1 MHAANGSA
9 VLVTGATTGIGLELA
24 GLLAREG
31 FRVFGGVFPGEDA
44 SALGEAGA
52 TLVSLDVTDRA
63 SLAAARE
70 EVAKHLGDAP
80 LWGLVNNAGVV
91 GVGPVELLDLDQ
103 ARKVFEVNT
112 LGVLAATQTFLP
124 SIRAA
129 KGRIV
134 NVSSLSALLSVPF
147 LGPYNAS
154 KAAVESLSD
163 ALRRELLPFDVDVVV
178 VQLGTTRTS
187 LWNRAEEIDPT
198 PFLGSDYEAALL
210 KVKRKAVKKGKKGQ
224 PPEQVAQAILR
235 VLTAERPPTR
245 VRVQRR
251 RSARL
256 RYSLLPLIPDR
267 VIDRMVDKRVWRGR
281 VKRTQP

>member
-1 MHAANGSA
+1 MHDNKGPA
-9 VLVTGATTGIGLELA
+9 VLVTGATSGIGLELA
-24 GLLAREG
+24 GLLACEG
-31 FRVFGGVFPGEDA
+31 FRAFGGVLPGEDSSSLA
-44 SALGEAGA
+44 ETGA

-70 EVAKHLGDAP
+70 EVAKHLGGDP

-91 GVGPVELLDLDQ
+91 GVGPVELLDLEE
-103 ARKVFEVNT
+103 ARQVFEVNV

-129 KGRIV
+129 KGRVV
-134 NVSSLSALLSVPF
+134 NMSSLSALLSVPF

-154 KAAVESLSD
+154 KAAIESLSD
-163 ALRRELLPFDVDVVV
+163 ALRRELHPFGVDVVV
-178 VQLGTTRTS
+178 VQLGATRTP
-187 LWNRAEEIDPT
+187 LWERAKEADPT
-198 PFLGSDYEAALL
+198 PFLGSDYQRALERVQ
-210 KVKRKAVKKGKKGQ
+210 KKAIKKGNRGQ
-224 PPEQVAQAILR
+224 PPAQVARAILR

-245 VRVQRR
+245 VRVQPK

-267 VIDRMVDKRVWRGR
+267 VVDRKVAKFVWR
-281 VKRTQP
+281 

>member
-1 MHAANGSA
+1 MHAVNGSA
-9 VLVTGATTGIGLELA
+9 VLVTGATSGIGLELA

-31 FRVFGGVFPGEDA
+31 FRVFGGALPGEDA
-44 SALGEAGA
+44 SSLEETGA

-80 LWGLVNNAGVV
+80 LWGLVNNAGTVA
-91 GVGPVELLDLDQ
+91 VGPVELLDLEE
-103 ARKVFEVNT
+103 ARQVFEVNV

-154 KAAVESLSD
+154 KAAVESFSD
-163 ALRRELLPFDVDVVV
+163 ALRRELHPFGVDVVV
-178 VQLGTTRTS
+178 VQLGSTRTR
-187 LWNRAEEIDPT
+187 LWTQAKEIDPT
-198 PFLGSDYEAALL
+198 PFLGTDYEAALQYVQ
-210 KVKRKAVKKGKKGQ
+210 KKAVKKGLRGQ
-224 PPEQVAQAILR
+224 LPAEVAQTIARL
-235 VLTAERPPTR
+235 LMAKRPPTR
-245 VRVQRR
+245 VRVQRK

-256 RYSLLPLIPDR
+256 RYVLLPLVPDR
-267 VIDRMVDKRVWRGR
+267 VIDRVFARRIWRR
-281 VKRTQP
+281 

>member
-1 MHAANGSA
+1 MHDNKGPA
-9 VLVTGATTGIGLELA
+9 VLVTGATSGIGLELA
-24 GLLAREG
+24 GLLACEG
-31 FRVFGGVFPGEDA
+31 FRAFGGVLPGEDWSSLA
-44 SALGEAGA
+44 ETGA

-70 EVAKHLGDAP
+70 EVAKHLGGDP

-91 GVGPVELLDLDQ
+91 GVGPVELLDLEE
-103 ARKVFEVNT
+103 ARQVFEVNV

-129 KGRIV
+129 KGRVV
-134 NVSSLSALLSVPF
+134 NLSSLSALLAVPF

-178 VQLGTTRTS
+178 VQLGTTRTP
-187 LWNRAEEIDPT
+187 LWNRARDADPT
-198 PFLGSDYEAALL
+198 PVLGSDYLEALRTVQKKAM
-210 KVKRKAVKKGKKGQ
+210 KRAAKGQ
-224 PPEQVAQAILR
+224 PPALVAQAILG

-245 VRVQRR
+245 VRVQRK

-256 RYSLLPLIPDR
+256 RYTLLPLIPDR
-267 VIDRMVDKRVWRGR
+267 FVDRQVAKRVW
-281 VKRTQP
+281 KR

>member
-1 MHAANGSA
+1 MHDNNRPA
-9 VLVTGATTGIGLELA
+9 VLVTGATSGIGLELA

-31 FRVFGGVFPGEDA
+31 FRVFGGALPGEDA
-44 SALGEAGA
+44 SSLAETGA
-52 TLVSLDVTDRA
+52 TLVSLDVTDSA

-70 EVAKHLGDAP
+70 EVGKHLGGAP

-91 GVGPVELLDLDQ
+91 GIGPVELLDLEE
-103 ARKVFEVNT
+103 ARRVFEVNV
-112 LGVLAATQTFLP
+112 LGLLAATQTFLP

-129 KGRIV
+129 KGRVV
-134 NVSSLSALLSVPF
+134 NVSSVSALLSVPF

-163 ALRRELLPFDVDVVV
+163 ALRRELLPFGVHVVV
-178 VQLGTTRTS
+178 VQLGTTRTP
-187 LWNRAEEIDPT
+187 LWNRARDADPT
-198 PFLGSDYEAALL
+198 PFLGSDYLDAMRT
-210 KVKRKAVKKGKKGQ
+210 VQRKAVKRADKGQ
-224 PPEQVAQAILR
+224 PPAQVARAILG

-245 VRVQRR
+245 VRVQRK

-267 VIDRMVDKRVWRGR
+267 YVDRQVARRVWGL
-281 VKRTQP
+281 

>member
-1 MHAANGSA
+1 MHDNKSPA
-9 VLVTGATTGIGLELA
+9 VLVTGATSGIGLELA

-31 FRVFGGVFPGEDA
+31 FRAFGGVLPGEDSSSLA
-44 SALGEAGA
+44 ETGA

-70 EVAKHLGDAP
+70 EVAKHLGGDP

-91 GVGPVELLDLDQ
+91 GVGPVELLDLEE
-103 ARKVFEVNT
+103 ARQVFEVNV

-129 KGRIV
+129 KGRVV
-134 NVSSLSALLSVPF
+134 NISSLSALLSVPF

-154 KAAVESLSD
+154 KAAIESLSD
-163 ALRRELLPFDVDVVV
+163 ALRRELHPFGVDVVV
-178 VQLGTTRTS
+178 VQLGATRTP
-187 LWNRAEEIDPT
+187 LWERAKEADPT
-198 PFLGSDYEAALL
+198 PFLGSDYQRALERVQ
-210 KVKRKAVKKGKKGQ
+210 KKAIKKGNRDQ
-224 PPEQVAQAILR
+224 PPAQVARAILR

-245 VRVQRR
+245 VRVQRK

-256 RYSLLPLIPDR
+256 RYGLLPLIPDR
-267 VIDRMVDKRVWRGR
+267 VVDRQVAKFVWR
-281 VKRTQP
+281 

>member
-1 MHAANGSA
+1 MHDNKGPA
-9 VLVTGATTGIGLELA
+9 VLVTGATSGIGLELA
-24 GLLAREG
+24 GLLACEG
-31 FRVFGGVFPGEDA
+31 FRAFGGVLPGEDSSSLA
-44 SALGEAGA
+44 ETGA

-70 EVAKHLGDAP
+70 EVAKHLGGDP

-91 GVGPVELLDLDQ
+91 GVGPVELLDLEE
-103 ARKVFEVNT
+103 ARQVFEVNV

-129 KGRIV
+129 KGRVV
-134 NVSSLSALLSVPF
+134 NMSSLSALLSVPF

-154 KAAVESLSD
+154 KAAIESLSD
-163 ALRRELLPFDVDVVV
+163 ALRRELHPFGVDVVV
-178 VQLGTTRTS
+178 VQLGATRTP
-187 LWNRAEEIDPT
+187 LWERAKEADPT
-198 PFLGSDYEAALL
+198 PFLGSDYQRALERVQ
-210 KVKRKAVKKGKKGQ
+210 KKAIKKGNRGQ
-224 PPEQVAQAILR
+224 PPARVARAILR

-245 VRVQRR
+245 VRVQPK

-267 VIDRMVDKRVWRGR
+267 VVDRKVAKFVWR
-281 VKRTQP
+281 